1 MRTFQARDEAG
12 RNDSAAADGMG
23 PGKLSRV
30 QQLEQAQPA
39 NAVPQQASSPPRAV
53 VQLQE
58 AAAPDPLSP
67 AQAAM
72 AVSFYRGR
80 PDLYT
85 EDVILKIQ
93 HAVKSSE
100 TGKPDAAMAQGVA
113 RFQEI
118 SVLKVDGMAGPRTLP
133 RLFQSG
139 LATESNRKAFVA
151 SGKAVEAAWTKLATP
166 RARAEELF
174 KGVKPLLDGEKVPHP
189 KVELGDTGKA
199 AGVFSG
205 KAWTITFDQTAFSAP
220 SIDDDTARE
229 VSGTVYH
236 EARHAEQQHKMARML
251 ATKGNSSA
259 QIHAKMGIPTPIAD
273 DAYGNKLPKGIE
285 FATASQQFDSEFGAG
300 KAHFER
306 AEAAAPSNDDL
317 KAAQAAV
324 AADPSPANKA
334 KLARVVAAYKAY
346 HDLPTENDAFYT
358 ENDLGATWD
367 ETTAAATPPAPVP
380 AAP

>member
-1 MRTFQARDEAG
+1 MRTFQTREETG
-12 RNDSAAADGMG
+12 RNDRAAADGMG
-23 PGKLSRV
+23 PGKMSLV

-39 NAVPQQASSPPRAV
+39 NLPQQAGSSPGAV
-53 VQLQE
+53 VQLQD
-58 AAAPDPLSP
+58 AAAPDPLTP

-85 EDVILKIQ
+85 EDVILKVQ
-93 HAVKSSE
+93 QAVKSPQ
-100 TGKPDAAMAQGVA
+100 TGKADAAMAQGVA

-118 SVLKVDGMAGPRTLP
+118 NVLKVDGMAGPRTLP
-133 RLFQSG
+133 RMFHSG
-139 LATESNRKAFVA
+139 LATEANRKAFVT
-151 SGKAVEAAWTKLATP
+151 SGKAVEAAWTKLATA

-174 KGVKPLLDGEKVPHP
+174 KGVKPMLDNEKVPTP
-189 KVELGDTGKA
+189 KIDLGDTGKA

-205 KAWTITFDQTAFSAP
+205 KRWTITFDQTVFSAP

-251 ATKGNSSA
+251 ATRGNSAA
-259 QIHAKMGIPTPIAD
+259 QIRAKMGIPIDIAD
-273 DAYGNKLPKGIE
+273 NAFGNKLPKGIE
-285 FATASQQFDSEFGAG
+285 FATAAQQYDSEFGAG

-306 AEAAAPSNDDL
+306 AEAEAPSNADL

-346 HDLPTENDAFYT
+346 HDLPTENDAFNT
-358 ENDLGATWD
+358 ENDLAATWD